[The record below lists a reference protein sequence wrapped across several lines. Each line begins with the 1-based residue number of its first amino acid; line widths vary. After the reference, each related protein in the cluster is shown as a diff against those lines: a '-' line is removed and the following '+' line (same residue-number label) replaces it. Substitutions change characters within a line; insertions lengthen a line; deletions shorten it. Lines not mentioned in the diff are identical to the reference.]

1 MLDLDKYLKQS
12 VEIKLNGE
20 VIEVLQPTAK
30 MTKEIGR
37 LEENITEENYLNIKS
52 KVAHIILNNNNSKK
66 EFTLDDIDNI
76 PYKLQDLIIK
86 EVTDMVYEAENDP
99 N

>member
-20 VIEVLQPTAK
+20 VIEILQPTAK
-30 MTKEIGR
+30 MTKEIGK
-37 LEENITEENYLNIKS
+37 LEKDITEENYLEVKS
-52 KVAHIILNNNNSKK
+52 KVALMLLNNNSSNKK
-66 EFTLDDIDNI
+66 FTIEEVDQI
-76 PYKLQDLIIK
+76 PYKLQDLVIHEI
-86 EVTDMVYEAENDP
+86 TNMIYEAENDP